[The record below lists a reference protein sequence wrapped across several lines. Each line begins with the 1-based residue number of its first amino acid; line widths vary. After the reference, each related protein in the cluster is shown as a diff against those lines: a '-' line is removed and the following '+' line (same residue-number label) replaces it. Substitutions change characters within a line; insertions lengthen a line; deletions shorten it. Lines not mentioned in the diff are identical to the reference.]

1 VVFLFL
7 SPMQKLLFLH
17 GALGSAE
24 NFTELTQLLA
34 SDFEVFTLDFEGHGL
49 NQTSDDPLTIAGF
62 AQQVLYFLD
71 ENKIE
76 KMNIFGYSM
85 GGYVGLYLAKHHT
98 ERIERLF
105 TLATKLDWTIEG
117 SQKEASLLNPEIIK
131 EKVPKFA
138 AALEKLHGNNWGNL
152 MFKTAEMMLELGK
165 TPAMKNGD
173 FSQITTPTLM
183 AVGDKDNM
191 VSIEE
196 TLIVYRQLLTGQFL
210 VLPNTQH
217 PIERVNQEELAHQL
231 RKYFS

>member
-1 VVFLFL
+1 
-7 SPMQKLLFLH
+7 MQKLLFLH

-138 AALEKLHGNNWGNL
+138 AALEKLHGNNLGNL

-165 TPAMKNGD
+165 TPAMKNDD